1 MSSHPYEQFESN
13 LSYARNMVTGG
24 RALEGLRG
32 LAVNYGDLAAAHPED
47 LYRAAWSQAVSAL
60 DHWLHQEVLEHAVAL
75 VRSPERPLPDRL
87 AKLKMPFSTV
97 EQMADNSVDSV
108 FAEFIEEE
116 IRRDTYQRSK
126 GIGEGLRLV
135 THLNAQQIWERIAEG
150 LGTNAAAARD
160 RQDKIVDRRNR
171 IAHQADL
178 DRDGRRTPMSADE
191 VEAAVVWIESVAEQI
206 RTLLPGIPQVVVEQE
221 TPAWLVRAG
230 RNGEREV
237 WALENDLVGGGFKEM
252 GDLTAA
258 DSRARMVEM
267 VEQEYKDESQG
278 LIRNYAGQLWAFRG
292 KMQIGDLVVLP
303 LKNRKRPMLAIGRI
317 VGDYEFDAE
326 AAEDRQHLRRVEW
339 LRTDVPRDKAEK
351 DLRNTLGAFMTVCE
365 LWRNDAA
372 WRLAELARTGSD
384 PGPRIDEV

>member
-178 DRDGRRTPMSADE
+178 DRDGQRTPMSADE

-206 RTLLPGIPQVVVEQE
+206 RTLLAGIPQVVVEQE

>member
-191 VEAAVVWIESVAEQI
+191 VEAAVAWIESVAEQI

>member
-13 LSYARNMVTGG
+13 LSYARDMVRGG

-32 LAVNYGDLAAAHPED
+32 LSANYGDLAAAHPED

-126 GIGEGLRLV
+126 GIGEGLRLI

-178 DRDGRRTPMSADE
+178 DRDGRRTPMTADE
-191 VEAAVVWIESVAEQI
+191 VDTAVVWIKSVAGQI
-206 RTLLPGIPQVVVEQE
+206 RTLLPGIPQAVVEQE

-230 RNGEREV
+230 RYGEREN
-237 WALENDLVGGGFKEM
+237 WALENGFVGGGFD
-252 GDLTAA
+252 GLRDLTAV
-258 DSRARMVEM
+258 DSRARMVEL

-326 AAEDRQHLRRVEW
+326 ALEDRQHLRRVEW
-339 LRTDVPRDKAEK
+339 LRIDVPRDKAEK

>member
-126 GIGEGLRLV
+126 GIGEGLRLI
-135 THLNAQQIWERIAEG
+135 THLNAQQIWERVAEG
-150 LGTNAAAARD
+150 LGTNVAAARD

-230 RNGEREV
+230 RYGEREN
-237 WALENDLVGGGFKEM
+237 WALENGFVGGGFA
-252 GDLTAA
+252 GLRDLTAV
-258 DSRARMVEM
+258 DSRARMVEL

-303 LKNRKRPMLAIGRI
+303 LKNRKRSMLAIGRI
-317 VGDYEFDAE
+317 VGDYEFDAA

-372 WRLAELARTGSD
+372 WRLAGLARTGSD
-384 PGPRIDEV
+384 PGPRIDED

>member
-126 GIGEGLRLV
+126 GIGEGLRLI

>member
-126 GIGEGLRLV
+126 GIGEGLRLI

-178 DRDGRRTPMSADE
+178 DRDGQRTPMSADE

>member
-32 LAVNYGDLAAAHPED
+32 LAVNYGDLAAARPED

-135 THLNAQQIWERIAEG
+135 AHLNAQQIWERIAEG

-178 DRDGRRTPMSADE
+178 DRDGQRTPMSADE

-206 RTLLPGIPQVVVEQE
+206 RTLLAGIPQVVVEQE

-230 RNGEREV
+230 RYGEREN
-237 WALENDLVGGGFKEM
+237 WALENGFVGGGFA
-252 GDLTAA
+252 GLRDLTAA

>member
-178 DRDGRRTPMSADE
+178 DRDGQRTPMSADE
-191 VEAAVVWIESVAEQI
+191 VEAAVAWIENVAEQI

-221 TPAWLVRAG
+221 TPAWLVRVG

-237 WALENDLVGGGFKEM
+237 WALENGLVGGGFKEM

-317 VGDYEFDAE
+317 AGDYEFDVE

-339 LRTDVPRDKAEK
+339 QRTDVPCDKVEK
-351 DLRNTLGAFMTVCE
+351 DLRNTLGTFMTVCE

-384 PGPRIDEV
+384 PGPRIDEE